1 MWIAPSSPSAR
12 SPAPR
17 APRPIYAPD
26 SAGLWAD
33 IPGFTA
39 FAQEVADSLDGRDLR
54 YSQRLKLLKRASHFG
69 IKRFDANLIIAMVQ
83 HRMADVHQQRE
94 SGPDHSAMLSTL
106 TAVVVVQSLII
117 VAGWWLLS

>member
-1 MWIAPSSPSAR
+1 MWIAPSNPKTH

-17 APRPIYAPD
+17 APRPVYAPD

-54 YSQRLKLLKRASHFG
+54 YSQRLKLLKRASNFG

-83 HRMADVHQQRE
+83 HRMGSAHRLPE
-94 SGPDHSAMLSTL
+94 SGPDHSAMLASL